1 MLKNACKFS
10 YIVVMLLWIG
20 LKPQKS
26 TAAIFRT
33 YVQQIDTE
41 AENMLLYQRSV
52 GGWPKAVNSVVVNY
66 KKTLTD
72 AEKSIVK
79 ADSLHN
85 DATIDNN
92 ATSKEINYLTKAYG
106 RTKDRRFLDAVER
119 GINYLFN
126 AQYENGG
133 WPQYYPD
140 HSLYRGQI
148 TYNDNAMINVLNLMQ
163 NIVEGSKGFDVI
175 DPGIKPK
182 AQMAVESGIRCILNT
197 QIRVNGKLTAWCA
210 QYDQKT
216 LKPAKARAFELIS
229 ISGSESVGIVQFLM
243 RIQHPSIPIRQSVDA
258 AVKWFK
264 TVEISGYNFVTRKDL
279 SMPDGIDKLLVKDS
293 SSSIWAR
300 FYDVGTNVPFFTG
313 RDSKPKKSVKEI
325 EVERRV
331 GYAWYGTWPAK
342 ILNREYPEWLKKHG
356 S

>member
-1 MLKNACKFS
+1 MLKNACKFNCI
-10 YIVVMLLWIG
+10 IVLLLLIG
-20 LKPQKS
+20 LKPQNS
-26 TAAIFRT
+26 RAAVATCVR
-33 YVQQIDTE
+33 QIDLE

-52 GGWPKAVNSVVVNY
+52 GGWPKAVNSVIVNY
-66 KKTLTD
+66 KKILTD
-72 AEKSIVK
+72 TEKSIVL

-92 ATSKEINYLTKAYG
+92 ATSKEINYLIRTYS
-106 RTKDRRFLDAVER
+106 RTKDRRFLEAVEK
-119 GINYLFN
+119 GINYLFI

-140 HSLYRGQI
+140 HSLYRGQV
-148 TYNDNAMINVLNLMQ
+148 TYNDNAMINVLNIMQ
-163 NIVEGSKGFDVI
+163 DIVEGSKNFDLI
-175 DPGIKPK
+175 DPGFKPK
-182 AQMAVESGIRCILNT
+182 AQTAVEKGVQCILKT
-197 QIRVNGKLTAWCA
+197 QIMVNGKLTAWCA
-210 QYDQKT
+210 QYDEKT

-243 RIQHPSIPIRQSVDA
+243 RIQHPSIQIRQSVDA

-264 TVEISGYNFVTRKDL
+264 TVEISGYNFVIKKDL

-313 RDSKPKKSVKEI
+313 RDSKPKQNVKEI

-342 ILNREYPEWLKKHG
+342 ILDREYPEWLKKNG